1 MRVLLAGATGY
12 LGSHIATR
20 LGEEGHTLRVLVR
33 NKKKW
38 QNLQI
43 HADEICVAEVT
54 DAKSIEGC
62 CVGVDAVI
70 STIGITRQKDH
81 LTYMDVDYQ
90 GNLNLLR
97 EAQKS
102 GVRRFIYVF
111 VAFSERMRH
120 LKLVQAKA
128 LFVEELINSGLNHC
142 VVKPNGFF
150 PDMAEFFRMAKRG
163 VVYML
168 GKGNNR
174 INPIDGRD
182 LAVLC
187 VKALGDRRPEIT
199 VGGPE
204 VLSYREIG
212 EVAFQVLG
220 KPEKIR
226 SIPFPS
232 WLEKSLLGLLRTF
245 TPVRIYGPIEFL
257 LTILSTDMVAP
268 AFGQHTLEEYFQ
280 DCKLEESRGQP

>member
-12 LGSHIATR
+12 LGSHIAKR

-43 HADEICVAEVT
+43 PADEIYVAEIT
-54 DAKSIEGC
+54 NAKSIEGC

-81 LTYMDVDYQ
+81 LTYMNVDYQ

-128 LFVEELINSGLNHC
+128 LFAEELIKSGLSYC

-150 PDMAEFFRMAKRG
+150 PDMAEFLKMAKQG
-163 VVYML
+163 TVYML
-168 GKGNNR
+168 GKGNHK

-182 LAVLC
+182 LAVAC
-187 VKALGDRRPEIT
+187 VETLEDQCAEMVI
-199 VGGPE
+199 GGPE
-204 VLSYREIG
+204 VWSYREIG
-212 EVAFQVLG
+212 KAAFRVLN

-226 SIPFPS
+226 SIPFPR
-232 WLEKSLLGLLRTF
+232 WLRITILTLLRIF
-245 TPVRIYGPIEFL
+245 TPVRIYGPIEFMITT
-257 LTILSTDMVAP
+257 LTMDMVAP
-268 AFGQHTLEEYFQ
+268 QFGHHTLEEYFRDSQ
-280 DCKLEESRGQP
+280 KE